1 VTTLDRYSQAFKHMP
16 HATLFL
22 IKIDVEG
29 GELDVIQG
37 ATKFIAEYRPIII
50 LEFRKDLLKEKS
62 VELLDYLSKIPNY
75 HISKIRYQESSKEII
90 LEKFSQ
96 HFSSFELALI
106 PKDKMFYFTPS

>member
-1 VTTLDRYSQAFKHMP
+1 MP
-16 HATLFL
+16 HSTLFMV
-22 IKIDVEG
+22 KIDVEG

-62 VELLDYLSKIPNY
+62 VELLNYLSKIPNY
-75 HISKIRYQESSKEII
+75 YISAIKYQKSSKEII

-106 PKDKMFYFTPS
+106 PKDKMLYFNPS